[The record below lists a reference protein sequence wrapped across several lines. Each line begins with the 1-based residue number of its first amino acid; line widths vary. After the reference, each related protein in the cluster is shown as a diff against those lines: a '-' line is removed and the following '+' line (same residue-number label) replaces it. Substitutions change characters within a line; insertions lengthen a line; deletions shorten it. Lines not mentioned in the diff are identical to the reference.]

1 MAVQTRQP
9 WTGGNQM
16 IKVLNRA
23 LLLCCFLAPSIGA
36 QEKYL
41 ASYAGFAGFQAP
53 LWAAYDFGFLAKHGV
68 SLDLVMIPGSAR
80 GAQALLGGSIQFG
93 QIDGTALIA
102 AINHGA
108 DLVFV
113 ASSLN
118 RFPFSLVTQKSIR
131 QPKDLVGKK
140 IGIVSLGGAH
150 EVSLILALREW
161 SIPRQS
167 VTLLA
172 SGPAAN
178 RLIGLSAGAL
188 DATLLAPP
196 ETGEAARMGLPTLA
210 HMTDLK
216 AAYFPM
222 NAIATRRSFLEKNRE
237 LVKRFLQA
245 YAEGIHQFM
254 TNKERG
260 IAMLTQRMKQRNP
273 AVVEETYQYFAS
285 TFSSPPRMSHE
296 GMRAA
301 IDMLQQRS
309 PETKFDTSIGRY
321 VDERLLDELEKEG
334 FFKRMGAKS

>member
-1 MAVQTRQP
+1 VVTCA
-9 WTGGNQM
+9 
-16 IKVLNRA
+16 KA
-23 LLLCCFLAPSIGA
+23 LLMVVMGILPVGIAA
-36 QEKYL
+36 QEKYI

-53 LWAAYDFGFLAKHGV
+53 LWAAKDFGFLAKYGV
-68 SLDLVMIPGSAR
+68 NADLVMIPGSAR
-80 GAQALLGGSIQFG
+80 GAQAMLGGSIHFG
-93 QIDGTALIA
+93 QIDGTALIS
-102 AINHGA
+102 AINQGA

-118 RFPFSLVTQKSIR
+118 KFPFSLVAQKNIR

-140 IGIVSLGGAH
+140 VGIVAFGGAH
-150 EVSLILALREW
+150 EVSLILALKEW
-161 SIPRQS
+161 NIPRQS

-178 RLIGLSAGAL
+178 RLLALSSGAL

-196 ETGEAARMGLPTLA
+196 ETGEAARMGLPTLG
-210 HMTDLK
+210 HMTELK

-222 NAIATRRSFLEKNRE
+222 NAIATRRSFLDKNGDAM
-237 LVKRFLQA
+237 KRFLQA

-254 TNKERG
+254 TNKEKG
-260 IAMLTQRMKQRNP
+260 LTLLTQRMKQKNP

-309 PETKFDTSIGRY
+309 PDTKFDTNVSKY
-321 VDERLLDELEKEG
+321 VDERLMDELEKEG
-334 FFKRMGAKS
+334 FFKRMSAKSSQ

>member
-1 MAVQTRQP
+1 
-9 WTGGNQM
+9 M
-16 IKVLNRA
+16 IRSVNTA
-23 LLLCCFLAPSIGA
+23 LLLALVILPIRVTA
-36 QEKYL
+36 QEKYI

-53 LWAAYDFGFLAKHGV
+53 LWAAKDLGFLTKHGV
-68 SLDLVMIPGSAR
+68 NVDLVMIPGSAR
-80 GAQALLGGSIQFG
+80 GAQAMLGGSIHFG
-93 QIDGTALIA
+93 QIDGTALIS
-102 AINHGA
+102 AINQGA

-118 RFPFSLVTQKSIR
+118 KFPFSLVAQKNVR

-140 IGIVSLGGAH
+140 VGIVAFGGAH
-150 EVSLILALREW
+150 EVSLILALKEW
-161 SIPRQS
+161 NIPRQS

-178 RLIGLSAGAL
+178 RLLALSSGAL

-210 HMTDLK
+210 HMTELK

-222 NAIATRRSFLEKNRE
+222 NAIATRRSFLDENRDTM
-237 LVKRFLQA
+237 KRFLHA

-254 TNKERG
+254 TNKDKG
-260 IAMLTQRMKQRNP
+260 VALLTQRMKQKNP
-273 AVVEETYQYFAS
+273 AVVEETYQYFAT

-296 GMRAA
+296 GMQAA

-309 PETKFDTSIGRY
+309 PATKFDTNVAKY
-321 VDERLLDELEKEG
+321 VDERLMDELEKEG
-334 FFKRMGAKS
+334 FFKRMGGKS

>member
-1 MAVQTRQP
+1 M
-9 WTGGNQM
+9 
-16 IKVLNRA
+16 KKA
-23 LLLCCFLAPSIGA
+23 LSIILIASFWLAATVCA
-36 QEKYL
+36 QEKYI

-53 LWAAYDFGFLAKHGV
+53 LWAARDFGFMTKYGINT
-68 SLDLVMIPGSAR
+68 DLVMIPGSAR
-80 GAQALLGGSIQFG
+80 GAQALLGGSIHFG

-102 AINHGA
+102 AINQGA

-118 RFPFSLVTQKSIR
+118 RFPFSLVTQKNVR
-131 QPKDLVGKK
+131 QPKDLMGKK

-161 SIPRQS
+161 NIPRQT

-178 RLIGLSAGAL
+178 RLIALSSGAL

-196 ETGEAARMGLPTLA
+196 ETAEAARMGLPTLA
-210 HMTDLK
+210 HMTELK

-222 NAIATRRSFLEKNRE
+222 NAIATRRSFVQNNRD
-237 LVKRFLQA
+237 VIKRFLQA
-245 YAEGIHQFM
+245 YAEGIHHFM
-254 TNKERG
+254 TNKDRG
-260 IAMLTQRMKQRNP
+260 VALLTQRMKQKNP
-273 AVVEETYQYFAS
+273 AVVQETYQYFAS
-285 TFSSPPRMSHE
+285 SFSSPPHMSHE

-309 PETKFDTSIGRY
+309 PDTKFDTNVGRY
-321 VDERLLDELEKEG
+321 VDESIMDELEKEG
-334 FFKRMGAKS
+334 FFKRIGEKS